1 MVILMGL
8 YNLENYLNIIWY
20 NIMDSLDIANKIL
33 QLYQQNVDKSSGSIN
48 KNNLQVNLY
57 IKNNDK
63 LQLVTNIEY
72 INNVGIIIG

>member
-48 KNNLQVNLY
+48 KNNLQINLY
-57 IKNNDK
+57 IKNGDK

-72 INNVGIIIG
+72 INNIGIIIG

>member
-1 MVILMGL
+1 MGL

-48 KNNLQVNLY
+48 KNNLQINLY
-57 IKNNDK
+57 IKNGDK

-72 INNVGIIIG
+72 INNIGIIIG

>member
-48 KNNLQVNLY
+48 KNNLQINLY
-57 IKNNDK
+57 IKNGDK
-63 LQLVTNIEY
+63 LQIVTDIEY
-72 INNVGIIIG
+72 INNIGIIIG

>member
-20 NIMDSLDIANKIL
+20 NIMDSLDIANKII

-48 KNNLQVNLY
+48 KNNLQINLY

>member
-1 MVILMGL
+1 MGL

-48 KNNLQVNLY
+48 KNNLQINLY
-57 IKNNDK
+57 IKNGDK

>member
-48 KNNLQVNLY
+48 KNNLQLNLY
-57 IKNNDK
+57 IKNGDK

>member
-1 MVILMGL
+1 MGL

-20 NIMDSLDIANKIL
+20 NIMDSLDIANKII

-48 KNNLQVNLY
+48 KNNLQINLY